1 MADNLPLVLVDGS
14 SFLYRAFYAS
24 KQSFT
29 NSKGVPTGVSMIM
42 TRMMQGLLKKFK
54 GSKFIVV
61 FDAKGKSFRADLY
74 AEYKANRPPMPD
86 ALKVQVDYVH
96 AIVKALGFPLVSI
109 TGVEADDVLGTYAK
123 KATSLGLKT
132 IICTGD
138 KDLSQLVNDDVIL
151 YDSMKDVFYDE
162 KGVIE
167 KFGVPPKLI
176 IDFLA
181 LKGDSSDNIPGM
193 AGVGDKTAISLL
205 NEIGSIDEIAKN
217 TDKIASLSFRGSKT
231 FAQKFI
237 VSLDVVK
244 LSYSLATI
252 KTDVDLDLSIEGVTE
267 PVADI
272 AKLSEI
278 YTELEFTKLLEQL
291 KQEHSEVTSST
302 NDQVHT
308 NNQAKAIADVKQPS
322 MLDLF
327 SSTTT
332 ALSDYKSLNSKFT
345 LVLDEKTL
353 DEVCQKII
361 DKKLVAVDTE
371 TNSLS
376 PKDCQIVGMSLSVGN
391 NEGYYIPFNHT
402 YIGVPTQLKF
412 ETVKNKLEPILNKTD
427 VKVIGHN
434 IKFDL
439 LVLHYQGLEINKV
452 YADTMVLAHLLDS
465 SSLVNMDDLAKK
477 ELCYKTITYKE
488 VTGDKKKL
496 LISQVSLDEV
506 CNYAAED
513 ALVTF
518 NLYEVLSKKLDSDAT
533 DKDLFFNL
541 EMPFLHVL
549 YKMELEGVY
558 VDQKELETQNQ
569 ALKVELVDIQKQI
582 YVACGQEFNISSPKQ
597 LAKVLFEDLKIPYP
611 KKVKDNKY
619 STAEE
624 ILEAISYDYD
634 VANLV
639 LRYRELS
646 KLISTYTEKLQ
657 TLIDDNTHRI
667 YTSFNQCGTVT
678 GRLSSS
684 DPNLQNI
691 PARTHEGKLIRK
703 AFVAPTGYKLISAD
717 YSQIELRLIAHI
729 SRDPNLVKA
738 FIAGLDVHRATAAEV
753 LGKPFDE
760 VTDFERSHAKATNFG
775 LMYGMGA
782 FGLRRQTHMSMSEA
796 KVYIERYF
804 ARYPL
809 VKDYMEKTK
818 AFAHAHDY
826 VETIWKRKIATA
838 NINSS
843 NTMLEKG
850 AERAAINAPMQ
861 GSAADIIKKAMID
874 IMAWIESLDKD
885 LIRMTV
891 QVHDELLFEVRED
904 FVDTAS
910 KKIEEL
916 MTNAAKLE
924 VPLTVGVGVSENWAD
939 AH

>member
-167 KFGVPPKLI
+167 KYGVPPKLI

-237 VSLDVVK
+237 ESLDVVK
-244 LSYSLATI
+244 LSYTLATI
-252 KTDVDLDLSIEGVTE
+252 KTDVDLDLSIESVTE

>member
-237 VSLDVVK
+237 ESLDVVK
-244 LSYSLATI
+244 LSYTLATI
-252 KTDVDLDLSIEGVTE
+252 KTDVDLDLSIESVTE

-703 AFVAPTGYKLISAD
+703 AFVAPTGY
-717 YSQIELRLIAHI
+717 
-729 SRDPNLVKA
+729 
-738 FIAGLDVHRATAAEV
+738 
-753 LGKPFDE
+753 
-760 VTDFERSHAKATNFG
+760 
-775 LMYGMGA
+775 
-782 FGLRRQTHMSMSEA
+782 
-796 KVYIERYF
+796 
-804 ARYPL
+804 
-809 VKDYMEKTK
+809 
-818 AFAHAHDY
+818 
-826 VETIWKRKIATA
+826 
-838 NINSS
+838 
-843 NTMLEKG
+843 
-850 AERAAINAPMQ
+850 
-861 GSAADIIKKAMID
+861 
-874 IMAWIESLDKD
+874 
-885 LIRMTV
+885 
-891 QVHDELLFEVRED
+891 
-904 FVDTAS
+904 
-910 KKIEEL
+910 
-916 MTNAAKLE
+916 
-924 VPLTVGVGVSENWAD
+924 
-939 AH
+939 